1 MWADFGLASWVIEPV
16 LSSLSNKLWGWPPV
30 IGVDKY
36 LHFIVSFLIGQVSPA
51 LAYVAGWGKE
61 FFDLATGG
69 IIDIGDLIAD
79 GFGVLAAI
87 LVFP

>member
-1 MWADFGLASWVIEPV
+1 M
-16 LSSLSNKLWGWPPV
+16 
-30 IGVDKY
+30 IGIDKV
-36 LHFIVSFLIGQVSPA
+36 LHFVVSFLIGQVSPA

-69 IIDIGDLIAD
+69 VISIGDLIAD
-79 GFGVLAAI
+79 GLGVLAAI

>member
-1 MWADFGLASWVIEPV
+1 MIEPV
-16 LSSLSNKLWGWPPV
+16 LSPLIDKSWGWLLV

-61 FFDLATGG
+61 IFDLATGG
-69 IIDIGDLIAD
+69 FIDVGDLIAD
-79 GFGVLAAI
+79 GLGVLTAI
-87 LVFP
+87 LVWP